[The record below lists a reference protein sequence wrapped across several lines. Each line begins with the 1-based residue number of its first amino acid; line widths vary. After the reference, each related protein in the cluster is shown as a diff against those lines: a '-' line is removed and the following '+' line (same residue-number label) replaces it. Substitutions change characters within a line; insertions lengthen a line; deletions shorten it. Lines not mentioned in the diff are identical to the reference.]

1 MKILLLKLAGLKG
14 GLAVYWTAGTFSL
27 TDDTVPLSA
36 QQA

>member
-1 MKILLLKLAGLKG
+1 MEILLLKLTVLTG